1 MLLTQKAVLCFV
13 SFVENIAGAI
23 SIPPT
28 GHILPFFGTTQ
39 HCRMGWPTY
48 FSLKKSQFWK
58 KKTRSPLKLIHCVRK
73 QGGCKALQFI
83 IFSLFLPLLC

>member
-28 GHILPFFGTTQ
+28 GHILPLLWHHPTLQDRMAYIFF
-39 HCRMGWPTY
+39 
-48 FSLKKSQFWK
+48 F
-58 KKTRSPLKLIHCVRK
+58 
-73 QGGCKALQFI
+73 CK
-83 IFSLFLPLLC
+83 